1 MMAGEESREHSKNK
15 AKVSALQSPAALA
28 QSRLTPAEAAQAAK
42 ALARKENAAAQ
53 QSHML
58 KGVLSA
64 KTVQSILHAP
74 APAPKPAVAAA
85 APTGPRPTLIVHSDP
100 KHDRSAAKK
109 ASKKKSVTLDEND
122 VMFSTDFDDATL
134 VAASAAAASNKKKKK
149 ASAVTAAPTPMAV
162 EPSAEEAAAAHAA
175 SLKKSKHRNF
185 RANSEPA
192 SAVAASSVATA
203 TPADAFAPA
212 PRALSK
218 AERKKLE
225 KIATAKIK
233 KAERAQTLA
242 ILHASQMSPAQHRL
256 LLSSTKMGQKAT
268 LKQQLRRQFIEQK
281 AGIAADDDGDDA
293 MADDNTRGK
302 SVSLTQHTPRASFP
316 ERNSAAALDFF
327 ASTISPHTKAPKP
340 KAPKLPSELP
350 ATSIHFGDDFGSFR
364 SSALSSLKSKGDGD
378 GADLGRGYVAG
389 YIKAGKNSMAELE
402 REQKEREEEE
412 EEESDE
418 EDEDEEGEDD
428 EEGEEDD
435 DEDAEDEEDEEEEE
449 EDAPVLPASNIYSV
463 AFDVKPIRA
472 NKKKR
477 KRVALVLP
485 GQAAPAEEEE
495 EAEEEP
501 EADEDAETMEDEAH
515 EDEDEEDDDAEAEAE
530 EEPVPQPK
538 KKQRQDAKQSKS
550 DAAAEP
556 AVAAESDDE
565 PQGPRLSRKEAKL
578 ANASVVVAKTF
589 EAGKKF
595 SRVKQDG
602 PSALYSSLLK
612 AREEKGGTVAAY
624 PGTETLAHFRVSN
637 NDLYLGDL
645 EQGKPVDKG
654 KKKPKTSSTQAPPP
668 KPEHRMPTLRTTPSG
683 HTIVEV
689 HRTEEIQASRMQLP
703 ICSQEQEV
711 MEAITENDVVIL
723 SGETGS
729 GSDNTRTKHNKS
741 SAITAQSTDRALT
754 RVSLSVS
761 LLALSVKRPRCRSS
775 CSKPDT
781 VWPRETSLASS
792 A

>member
-1 MMAGEESREHSKNK
+1 MSQSRSIAAMMAGEESREHSKNK
-15 AKVSALQSPAALA
+15 AKVAALQSPAALA
-28 QSRLTPAEAAQAAK
+28 QSRLTPAEAQQAAK
-42 ALARKENAAAQ
+42 ALAKKENAAAQ

-74 APAPKPAVAAA
+74 KPVPAA
-85 APTGPRPTLIVHSDP
+85 APSGPRPTLIVHSDP
-100 KHDRSAAKK
+100 RHDRSAAKK
-109 ASKKKSVTLDEND
+109 AANSKKKSVTLDESE
-122 VMFSTDFDDATL
+122 VMFSTEFDDAAL
-134 VAASAAAASNKKKKK
+134 VEAAAAAAAAAASRKKKK
-149 ASAVTAAPTPMAV
+149 TAAATSASTPMAV
-162 EPSAEEAAAAHAA
+162 ESSAEETAATQAA

-185 RANSEPA
+185 RANAEPA
-192 SAVAASSVATA
+192 SSVAASSVAAA
-203 TPADAFAPA
+203 TPADPFAPT

-242 ILHASQMSPAQHRL
+242 ILHASQMRPAQHKL

-281 AGIAADDDGDDA
+281 AGIAADDDNDA
-293 MADDNTRGK
+293 DMADANARGK
-302 SVSLTQHTPRASFP
+302 SISLTQHIPRASFP

-350 ATSIHFGDDFGSFR
+350 ATSIQFGDDFGSFR

-402 REQKEREEEE
+402 REQKEREEAEE

-418 EDEDEEGEDD
+418 EEEEGEDDDEEGEDD
-428 EEGEEDD
+428 EEEGDGED
-435 DEDAEDEEDEEEEE
+435 DEDEEEDDEEEEE
-449 EDAPVLPASNIYSV
+449 EEPVLPPSNIYSV

-485 GQAAPAEEEE
+485 GQAAAAEESEADAEADADAEEAMADQAPAESDQENADEE
-495 EAEEEP
+495 EAAEEP
-501 EADEDAETMEDEAH
+501 E
-515 EDEDEEDDDAEAEAE
+515 
-530 EEPVPQPK
+530 PPQPK
-538 KKQRQDAKQSKS
+538 KKQRQDAKPSKS
-550 DAAAEP
+550 DAAAES
-556 AVAAESDDE
+556 AESDDE
-565 PQGPRLSRKEAKL
+565 PAGPRLSRKEAKI

-602 PSALYSSLLK
+602 PSALYSSLLA
-612 AREEKGGTVAAY
+612 ARSEKGGTVAAY

-645 EQGKPVDKG
+645 EQGKAVDKG
-654 KKKPKTSSTQAPPP
+654 KKKPKAASTAATQPP

-689 HRTEEIQASRMQLP
+689 HRTEEIQAARMQLP

-711 MEAITENDVVIL
+711 MEAIMENDVVIL

-729 GSDNTRTKHNKS
+729 GKVRLPTDANT
-741 SAITAQSTDRALT
+741 AGRARGSQMLRRIDFASLT
-754 RVSLSVS
+754 PLLLFVS
-761 LLALSVKRPRCRSS
+761 LLRSS
-775 CSKPDT
+775 
-781 VWPRETSLASS
+781 
-792 A
+792 